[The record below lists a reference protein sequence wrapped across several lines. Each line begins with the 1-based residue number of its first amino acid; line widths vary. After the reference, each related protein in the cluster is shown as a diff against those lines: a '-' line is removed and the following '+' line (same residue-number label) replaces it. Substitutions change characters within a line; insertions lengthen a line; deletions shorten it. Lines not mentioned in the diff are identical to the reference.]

1 MDCLIDGMFLGII
14 IGVIIGVIIG
24 LLIGLGISA
33 GINKEDFRYTQ
44 EKLNNTETSLNEV
57 ITERDTYKNLILEKS
72 LED

>member
-1 MDCLIDGMFLGII
+1 MDCLIDGMFLGI
-14 IGVIIGVIIG
+14 IIGVIIG